1 MQLAIPWPNPDDLRK
16 EERGVTVW
24 RCSLRSLQRGEK

>member
-16 EERGVTVW
+16 EERGRRLEMFVAFVAA
-24 RCSLRSLQRGEK
+24 GGK